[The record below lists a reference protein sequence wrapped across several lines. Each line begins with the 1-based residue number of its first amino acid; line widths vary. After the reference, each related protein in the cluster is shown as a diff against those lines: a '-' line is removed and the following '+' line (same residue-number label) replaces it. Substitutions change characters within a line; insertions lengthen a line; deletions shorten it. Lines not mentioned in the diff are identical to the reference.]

1 MNSYVTFGGVLDFDM
16 ACTIGTSFVR
26 SRLDY
31 CNYVYYCLPQMQ
43 LNRLQYIQNALAHA
57 VFTVPR
63 SSILKTQHWLKVQE
77 RIEYEVISA
86 MYI

>member
-1 MNSYVTFGGVLDFDM
+1 
-16 ACTIGTSFVR
+16 
-26 SRLDY
+26 
-31 CNYVYYCLPQMQ
+31 MQ